1 MAGQWG
7 GVWGIQRFLG
17 GATSEI
23 QFCRILFCGHVL
35 PAMHSSPA
43 GWQRWNDGTTLFE
56 AATHVSDTDHL
67 LSRERTKAVVC
78 ILFLSLSSSP
88 SILPPPPSQL
98 FFCSHFFGMRVDDSS
113 SE

>member
-56 AATHVSDTDHL
+56 AATHVSDTVHL

-88 SILPPPPSQL
+88 SILPTPPTQQKIRKQFL
-98 FFCSHFFGMRVDDSS
+98 RM
-113 SE
+113 